1 MSGYLRDSQLR
12 RQLEEKVKEATRTR
26 QAAEDG
32 LKAAQE
38 VLDAA
43 RRIDANVVEAEKVLA
58 DATAAMGSKDYK
70 LAAEKAGEAT
80 ERGKRI
86 FRERVS
92 TILDSSAR
100 LAALAKSVGV
110 DASEAEATLAKAR
123 DAIATDDLPTAI
135 DLAKK
140 AWKKGEKSLSEHLSS
155 SFSKV
160 QALILSAKNLGR
172 DVAPVED
179 LLSRARTA
187 MEGNNFQSAL
197 DFTKEGLDTITED
210 LTSAMTKDVREAEDL
225 IRTAQELGADVTKST
240 TLLERA
246 RTDVGNLE
254 YEKANNALRQ
264 SRTESERALQKSL
277 EGKFAD
283 FTKFIDE
290 ARAIGAD
297 PSAAQEHFSRAEVTI
312 KQGNYK
318 TGADLA
324 KQGFQALQD
333 AQFQRVVQTIGASRE
348 KFVAAVNMGID
359 LKDAISNLNNARQ
372 ALQRGAF
379 REALDWAHKA
389 DDLVDQTVGRVRRIQ
404 ERLKEL
410 HRAFAQAEAQGVSAV
425 AARRAAERAREAY
438 QAHDLDGVEREIDAA
453 NEELRKSEREQVMRS
468 IEGAEF
474 VLTMG
479 EQNGVDLTQ
488 ASKLLEDAIV
498 ATKANEHRRALDV
511 IAQVQSKAEES
522 LRKHVADRTAVL
534 RNAIV
539 HLGPDGDSLKVLIV
553 RAETSAAARDFEG
566 ALRHL
571 EDGRQFVEDR
581 NRQEAEG
588 VVEALGLAVQTSIDL
603 GTSVTSEESLYKEL
617 NGALG
622 RGNVADVVAARDKVQ
637 ATLAGSAE
645 NLTHLVQ
652 GRISTAQGLKIDV
665 VEMSEYWRRARM
677 ALGVQ
682 NYLEGF
688 RLLKEASDRAGQATA
703 MHRQAYNVLSTAAAF
718 VAEAKKRNV
727 DVTKVVEMLVDAK
740 KAFGRLDYE
749 QTMDLA
755 GRAKAETEKLTVLYT
770 AAQRILANKE
780 RMELATKLGIDAP
793 HLHDIASGAKEAM
806 KAKEYEKAVQLAT
819 RSEQEYSA
827 LIRERIVGL
836 LTGSESMAGSVE
848 GVNLATVNDEMIR
861 ARQALESG
869 ELGQA
874 VDLALHLQGQLEK
887 LKKQGEEAEGT
898 IRHVHELA
906 ADAEAMNLDV
916 PSTLALLDK
925 AERAYNMGRFE
936 EALDHVSQA
945 DAELVQERDRGIAA
959 MMRRFEDSIERAR
972 TEGTDTRSAEKLF
985 ERSREFF
992 RSKKYR
998 QALATALQSEAEAER
1013 VALQQVM
1020 AKQAVETIER
1030 KLKALGRPAPG
1041 VDRLAEEAQTA
1052 FGKGDY
1058 VKALDTAILASD
1070 ALADFRLAFEE
1081 TQEVRMRATALRQTA
1096 RDIGA
1101 EAFKLDAY
1109 IQEGDAALEAGDV
1122 ASAQASYA
1130 QSLEWG
1136 VGLVRAHLKDLLSQ
1150 AEELAATCK
1159 KLEVDATSILN
1170 RLSEGRTRID
1180 SEDFAGAFARI
1191 KEGREAA
1198 QAALGVRLSKAIQE
1212 AADNVAH
1219 AKKLGTDASSAES
1232 LLREANE
1239 KILRGEYEGALD
1251 VANRAQERVE
1261 NVKVVEKR
1269 FVDLTYKAETTIRN
1283 GKRFGIDMRSAEARL
1298 AEAMQLRKKDFA
1310 NAIKGAEESYR
1321 LAWEAVEAFA
1331 PNLKGTLTVG
1341 PAQLNEWTDASIE
1354 LENIG
1359 KGLAKDVRLRILGD
1373 AETDQLKDLAAVRAH
1388 GKESLEFR
1396 IKMTAPGS
1404 VPLAIQIVSHRVF
1417 DDKEYIQEMIAQI
1430 EVAQSAAEKPKKL
1443 VANLE
1448 SRCPICKGQIK
1459 KGFKVLQCACG
1470 RDFHE
1475 LCANRVGRCPVCF
1488 RPLGGA
1494 AE

>member
-32 LKAAQE
+32 LEAARE
-38 VLDAA
+38 VIDAA

-58 DATAAMGSKDYK
+58 DATAAMGSKDYR
-70 LAAEKAGEAT
+70 LAAEKAAEAT
-80 ERGKRI
+80 ERGTRI
-86 FRERVS
+86 YRERGS
-92 TILDSSAR
+92 AILGSSAN
-100 LAALAKSVGV
+100 LAALAKSVGA
-110 DASEAEATLAKAR
+110 DASEAEEALAKAR
-123 DAIATDDLPTAI
+123 DALGGDDLPTAI
-135 DLAKK
+135 DLAKR
-140 AWKKGEKSLSEHLSS
+140 AWKKSEKSLSEHLSS

-210 LTSAMTKDVREAEDL
+210 LTSAMTKEVREAEDL
-225 IRTAQELGADVTKST
+225 IRAAQELGADATKST

-246 RTDVGNLE
+246 KTDVGNLE

-264 SRTESERALQKSL
+264 SRAESEKALQKSL

-297 PSAAQEHFSRAEVTI
+297 PSAAQEHFSEAEVAI
-312 KQGNYK
+312 KQGKYK
-318 TGADLA
+318 AGAQLA

-348 KFVAAVNMGID
+348 KFVAAVNMGVD

-372 ALQRGAF
+372 ALQRSAF
-379 REALDWAHKA
+379 RESLDWAHKA
-389 DDLVDQTVGRVRRIQ
+389 DDAVDHAVGRMRRIQ

-410 HRAFAQAEAQGVSAV
+410 HRAFAQAEAMGVSAV
-425 AARRAAERAREAY
+425 AARRAAERARGAY
-438 QAHDLDGVEREIDAA
+438 QGRDLDGVERDIDTA
-453 NEELRKSEREQVMRS
+453 NEELRKAEREEVMRS

-474 VLTMG
+474 ILTMG
-479 EQNGVDLTQ
+479 EQNGVDLSD
-488 ASKLLEDAIV
+488 ASKFLEDAIV
-498 ATKANEHRRALDV
+498 ATKANEHRRAFDLV
-511 IAQVQSKAEES
+511 AQVQAKAEES
-522 LRKHVADRTAVL
+522 LKKHVADRTAVL

-539 HLGPDGDSLKVLIV
+539 HLGPDGDSLKVFIV
-553 RAETSAAARDFEG
+553 RAETSTTARDFEG

-571 EDGRQFVEDR
+571 EEGRQFVEDR
-581 NRQEAEG
+581 DRKEAEG
-588 VVEALGLAVQTSIDL
+588 VVESLGLAVQMGLDL
-603 GTSVTSEESLYKEL
+603 GANVTSEDALYKDL

-622 RGNVADVVAARDKVQ
+622 RGYVADVVAARDKVQ
-637 ATLAGSAE
+637 ATLAVSAE
-645 NLTHLVQ
+645 NLTRLVQ
-652 GRISTAQGLKIDV
+652 GRINTAQGLKIDV
-665 VEMSEYWRRARM
+665 EEMSEYWRRARM

-688 RLLKEASDRAGQATA
+688 RLLKEANDRAGRATA
-703 MHRQAYNVLSTAAAF
+703 LHRQAHNALSSAAAF
-718 VAEAKKRNV
+718 VAEARKRNV
-727 DVTKVVEMLVDAK
+727 DVIKVVEMLVDAK
-740 KAFGRLDYE
+740 KAFERLDYE
-749 QTMDLA
+749 QTVDLA
-755 GRAKAETEKLTVLYT
+755 GQARAETEKLTVLYT
-770 AAQRILANKE
+770 AAQKILLNRE

-793 HLHDIASGAKEAM
+793 HLRDLASGAKEAM
-806 KAKEYEKAVQLAT
+806 KAKAYEKAVQLAT
-819 RSEQEYSA
+819 RCDEEFDG
-827 LIRERIVGL
+827 LIREKVIGL

-874 VDLALHLQGQLEK
+874 VDLALHLQEQLEK
-887 LKKQGEEAEGT
+887 LKKQGEEAEGA
-898 IRHVHELA
+898 IRHVHELI

-916 PSTLALLDK
+916 PSTITLLDK
-925 AERAYNMGRFE
+925 AERAYRMGHFE

-945 DAELVQERDRGIAA
+945 DAELIQERDRGIAV
-959 MMRRFEDSIERAR
+959 MMRRFEESIERAR
-972 TEGTDTRSAEKLF
+972 KEGTDTRSAERLF

-992 RSKKYR
+992 RAKKYR

-1030 KLKALGRPAPG
+1030 KLRALARPAPS
-1041 VDRLAEEAQTA
+1041 VDRIAEEAQA
-1052 FGKGDY
+1052 AYGKGDY
-1058 VKALDTAILASD
+1058 VKALDTAIRASD

-1081 TQEVRMRATALRQTA
+1081 TQEVRIRATALRQTA

-1101 EAFKLDAY
+1101 EAYKLDTY
-1109 IQEGDAALEAGDV
+1109 IQEGDTALEAGDV

-1136 VGLVRAHLKDLLSQ
+1136 VGLVRAHLKDLLGQ
-1150 AEELAATCK
+1150 AEEMAATCK
-1159 KLEVDATSILN
+1159 KLEIDATPILN
-1170 RLSEGRTRID
+1170 RLSEARTRID

-1191 KEGREAA
+1191 KEGRDAA
-1198 QAALGVRLSKAIQE
+1198 QAALGARLNEAIQE

-1219 AKKLGTDASSAES
+1219 AKRLGTDATSAED

-1251 VANRAQERVE
+1251 VANRAREHVE
-1261 NVKVVEKR
+1261 SVKVVEKR

-1298 AEAMQLRKKDFA
+1298 SEAMQLRKKDFA
-1310 NAIKGAEESYR
+1310 SAIKAAEDSYR

-1331 PNLKGTLTVG
+1331 PNLKGTLIVG
-1341 PAQLNEWTDASIE
+1341 PAQLNDWTDAAVE
-1354 LENIG
+1354 LENVG
-1359 KGLAKDVRLRILGD
+1359 KGLAKDVRLRVLGD
-1373 AETDQLKDLAAVRAH
+1373 AETDGLKDLPAVRAH
-1388 GKESLEFR
+1388 GKESIKFR

-1417 DDKEYIQEMIAQI
+1417 DDKEYIQEMIAQV
-1430 EVAQSAAEKPKKL
+1430 EVAQTAAEKPKKL

-1448 SRCPICKGQIK
+1448 SRCPICKGVIK

-1475 LCANRVGRCPVCF
+1475 LCASRVGRCPVCF
-1488 RPLGGA
+1488 RPLGAA

>member
-32 LKAAQE
+32 LKAAQD
-38 VLDAA
+38 VIDAA
-43 RRIDANVVEAEKVLA
+43 RKIDANVVEAEKVLA

-70 LAAEKAGEAT
+70 LAAEKAVEAT

-86 FRERVS
+86 YRERVS
-92 TILDSSAR
+92 AILESSAH
-100 LAALAKSVGV
+100 LAALAKSVGA
-110 DASEAEATLAKAR
+110 DASEAETALSKAR
-123 DAIATDDLPTAI
+123 DALGADDLPTAI
-135 DLAKK
+135 DLAKR
-140 AWKKGEKSLSEHLSS
+140 AWKKSEKSLSEHLSS
-155 SFSKV
+155 SFSRV
-160 QALILSAKNLGR
+160 QALILSGKNLGR

-210 LTSAMTKDVREAEDL
+210 LSSAMAKEVREAEDL

-246 RTDVGNLE
+246 KTDVGNLE

-264 SRTESERALQKSL
+264 SRAESEKALQKGM

-297 PSAAQEHFSRAEVTI
+297 PSSAREHFSKAEAAI
-312 KQGNYK
+312 RQGNYK
-318 TGADLA
+318 AGAQLA

-372 ALQRGAF
+372 ALQRSAF
-379 REALDWAHKA
+379 RESLDWAHKA
-389 DDLVDQTVGRVRRIQ
+389 DEVVDQAVGRMRRIQ

-410 HRAFAQAEAQGVSAV
+410 HRAFAQAEALGVSAV
-425 AARRAAERAREAY
+425 AARRAAERARDAY
-438 QAHDLDGVEREIDAA
+438 QARDLDGVERDIDAA

-474 VLTMG
+474 ILTMG
-479 EQNGVDLTQ
+479 EQNGVDLSE

-498 ATKANEHRRALDV
+498 ATKANEHRRALDLV
-511 IAQVQSKAEES
+511 AQVQAKAEES
-522 LRKHVADRTAVL
+522 LKKHVADRTAVL

-539 HLGPDGDSLKVLIV
+539 HLGPDGDSLKVFIV
-553 RAETSAAARDFEG
+553 RAETSATARDFEG
-566 ALRHL
+566 ALHHL
-571 EDGRQFVEDR
+571 EEGREFVEDR
-581 NRQEAEG
+581 NRKEAEG
-588 VVEALGLAVQTSIDL
+588 VVESLGLAVQMGLDL
-603 GTSVTSEESLYKEL
+603 GATVASEESLYKEL

-622 RGNVADVVAARDKVQ
+622 RGNVADVVAARDRVQ
-637 ATLAGSAE
+637 ATLAASAE
-645 NLTHLVQ
+645 NLARLVQ
-652 GRISTAQGLKIDV
+652 GRINTAQGLKIDV
-665 VEMSEYWRRARM
+665 EEMSEYWRRARM
-677 ALGVQ
+677 DLGVQ
-682 NYLEGF
+682 NYLEGL
-688 RLLKEASDRAGQATA
+688 RLLKEASDRAGKVTA
-703 MHRQAYNVLSTAAAF
+703 LHRQAYNALSSAAAF

-727 DVTKVVEMLVDAK
+727 DVTKVVETLVDAK
-740 KAFGRLDYE
+740 KAFERLDYE
-749 QTMDLA
+749 QAMDLA
-755 GRAKAETEKLTVLYT
+755 GRARAETEKLTVLYT
-770 AAQRILANKE
+770 AAQKILTNRE
-780 RMELATKLGIDAP
+780 RMELATRLGIDAP
-793 HLHDIASGAKEAM
+793 HLRDLASGAKEAM
-806 KAKEYEKAVQLAT
+806 KAKEYERSVQLAT
-819 RSEQEYSA
+819 RSAQEYSA
-827 LIRERIVGL
+827 LIREKLEGL
-836 LTGSESMAGSVE
+836 LSGLQSMAGSVE

-874 VDLALHLQGQLEK
+874 VDLALHLQEQLEK
-887 LKKQGEEAEGT
+887 LKKQGEEAEGA
-898 IRHVHELA
+898 IRHVHELI

-916 PSTLALLDK
+916 PSTIALLDK
-925 AERAYNMGRFE
+925 AERAYRMGHFE

-945 DAELVQERDRGIAA
+945 DAELVQERDREIAA
-959 MMRRFEDSIERAR
+959 MMRRFEGSIERAR
-972 TEGTDTRSAEKLF
+972 KEGTDTRSAEKLF

-992 RSKKYR
+992 RAKKYR

-1020 AKQAVETIER
+1020 AEQAVETIER
-1030 KLKALGRPAPG
+1030 KLKALGRPAPS
-1041 VDRLAEEAQTA
+1041 VDRIGEEARTA
-1052 FGKGDY
+1052 YGKGDY
-1058 VKALDTAILASD
+1058 VKALDTAIRASD

-1081 TQEVRMRATALRQTA
+1081 TQEVRVRATALRQTA

-1101 EAFKLDAY
+1101 EAYKLDTY
-1109 IQEGDAALEAGDV
+1109 IQEGDRALEAGDV

-1150 AEELAATCK
+1150 AEEMAATCK
-1159 KLEVDATSILN
+1159 KLEIDATPILN
-1170 RLSEGRTRID
+1170 RLSEARTRID
-1180 SEDFAGAFARI
+1180 SEDFGEAFGRI
-1191 KEGREAA
+1191 KEGHDAA
-1198 QAALGVRLSKAIQE
+1198 QAALGARLNKAIQE

-1219 AKKLGTDASSAES
+1219 AKKLGTDASSAEN

-1239 KILRGEYEGALD
+1239 KIARGEYEGALD
-1251 VANRAQERVE
+1251 VANRALEHVE
-1261 NVKVVEKR
+1261 SVKVVEKR
-1269 FVDLTYKAETTIRN
+1269 FVELTFKAETTIRN
-1283 GKRFGIDMRSAEARL
+1283 GKRFGVDMRSAEARL

-1310 NAIKGAEESYR
+1310 NAIKDAEDSYR
-1321 LAWEAVEAFA
+1321 LAWDAVEAFA

-1341 PAQLNEWTDASIE
+1341 PAQLNEWTDASVE
-1354 LENIG
+1354 LENVG
-1359 KGLAKDVRLRILGD
+1359 KGLAKDVRLRVLGD
-1373 AETDQLKDLAAVRAH
+1373 AETDGLKDLVAVRAH
-1388 GKESLEFR
+1388 GKESLKFR

-1417 DDKEYIQEMIAQI
+1417 DDKEYVQEMIGQV

-1443 VANLE
+1443 AANLE
-1448 SRCPICKGQIK
+1448 SRCPICKGVIK
-1459 KGFKVLQCACG
+1459 KGFKVLRCGCG

-1475 LCANRVGRCPVCF
+1475 LCASRVGRCPVCF
-1488 RPLGGA
+1488 RPLAGA
-1494 AE
+1494 AG